1 MNPRVRLVVP
11 AALASVLA
19 LTALPAAGATSS
31 SSDSLGRI
39 NHIVVICEEN
49 HSFDNL
55 YGGWE
60 AVNGRASA
68 DAGHTTQIGQA
79 GAPYHCLL
87 QNDVNLTSPPLAA
100 DCTDTTT
107 STTFTSHFLNTPFS
121 IEQYIPKD
129 ARTCPQPGV
138 FAPNGLPPSPSNLP
152 GGCTRDIVHRFYQEQ
167 YQLNNGA
174 QNRYTTGSDAVGL
187 TQGYYNTRDLPIYQ
201 YLHSGAHPHYAIADD
216 FFQSAFGGSFLNHQW
231 LVAAATP
238 TDSNPAHASQHSI
251 IDSNGM
257 PNNY

>member
-31 SSDSLGRI
+31 SSDPLGRI
-39 NHIVVICEEN
+39 NHIVVIYEEN

-100 DCTDTTT
+100 DCTDMTT
-107 STTFTSHFLNTPFS
+107 STTFTDGNNL
-121 IEQYIPKD
+121 
-129 ARTCPQPGV
+129 RQP
-138 FAPNGLPPSPSNLP
+138 LPEHSLLDRNLYPDDRPDVSAAGCLHGQRLQGRHRRSGRLHP
-152 GGCTRDIVHRFYQEQ
+152 GHR
-167 YQLNNGA
+167 A
-174 QNRYTTGSDAVGL
+174 
-187 TQGYYNTRDLPIYQ
+187 
-201 YLHSGAHPHYAIADD
+201 
-216 FFQSAFGGSFLNHQW
+216 
-231 LVAAATP
+231 
-238 TDSNPAHASQHSI
+238 
-251 IDSNGM
+251 
-257 PNNY
+257 